1 MPEDASWD
9 AIFPYSLSVTE
20 FRMLKSCWMSYGRL
34 GILTD
39 GHLYEVCDCR
49 LGVGRRRWPGM
60 IDPPEDYI
68 FDSITR
74 DSGRSRRQ
82 VLPFDDNDSLSH
94 LLDIFPSRPAA
105 ISNAQSQTPH
115 TFPAS
120 DSGVLSNEGFLSKRL
135 VITTSGHPI
144 AIVPSS
150 SRRCRE
156 VS

>member
-1 MPEDASWD
+1 
-9 AIFPYSLSVTE
+9 
-20 FRMLKSCWMSYGRL
+20 
-34 GILTD
+34 
-39 GHLYEVCDCR
+39 
-49 LGVGRRRWPGM
+49 M

-82 VLPFDDNDSLSH
+82 VPPFDDNDSLSH
-94 LLDIFPSRPAA
+94 LLGHLPVLLQSPTLK
-105 ISNAQSQTPH
+105 SQTPH
-115 TFPAS
+115 RFPAS